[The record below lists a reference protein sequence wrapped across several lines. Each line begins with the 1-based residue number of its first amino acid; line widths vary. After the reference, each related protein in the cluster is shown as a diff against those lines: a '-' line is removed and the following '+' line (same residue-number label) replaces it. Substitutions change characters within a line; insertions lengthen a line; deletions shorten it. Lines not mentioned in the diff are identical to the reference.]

1 MVGEGRHSCAG
12 NISWRKVVR
21 LQLHS
26 TNFRVFHFV
35 PFPVIDPLH
44 GLARASPPSLL
55 RRDLGLINGNISY
68 RFLDTGVRVLNFEM
82 GSSNLPL
89 YLHLVAWSSRVLF
102 SSPWKRVSTFP
113 TRRVSLLLC
122 TQIPE
127 RTSMIEILEI
137 RVTPIFCFSERGIQ
151 SHGQIPFSSIFLHR
165 SGKPWNHGNLG
176 TRKRKERER
185 EEGKRGGEGKKGISS
200 FPPPLSP
207 LSSRTSIQ
215 TSEYLVSREYYRL

>member
-165 SGKPWNHGNLG
+165 TGKPWKSWNEKAKGE
-176 TRKRKERER
+176 RKRRRKE
-185 EEGKRGGEGKKGISS
+185 GRGGEKRNFVLSSSS
-200 FPPPLSP
+200 FPSLLTNVDTNVGIP
-207 LSSRTSIQ
+207 R
-215 TSEYLVSREYYRL
+215 VS

>member
-1 MVGEGRHSCAG
+1 
-12 NISWRKVVR
+12 
-21 LQLHS
+21 
-26 TNFRVFHFV
+26 
-35 PFPVIDPLH
+35 
-44 GLARASPPSLL
+44 
-55 RRDLGLINGNISY
+55 
-68 RFLDTGVRVLNFEM
+68 M

-102 SSPWKRVSTFP
+102 SSPWNEFRLFP
-113 TRRVSLLLC
+113 PGAFPSFC
-122 TQIPE
+122 STQIPE
-127 RTSMIEILEI
+127 ITSMIEILEI

-165 SGKPWNHGNLG
+165 TGKPWNHGNLG

-185 EEGKRGGEGKKGISS
+185 EEGERGGEGKKGISS